1 MKTTITLPGLLLALL
16 LKSFGSLANEN
27 SGSVS
32 NAAPAE
38 SPSPTT
44 ETKEIQA
51 SHHSMLLHPM
61 DAGNGDDPT
70 NPVPKHLSIDAFE
83 LPEVN
88 VVGNTPLG
96 TVGLD
101 PKKISSNVQQHDDE
115 EILRHESILLPDFLE
130 RRLENV
136 NVNDVQNN
144 PFQPDITYRGFEAS
158 PLLGTPIGLSVYQDG
173 VRVNEAFGDIVNWDL
188 IPQVA
193 ISNMEMISGSN
204 PLFGMNTLGGALE
217 VRTKSGFTH
226 PGFYAQSY
234 GGSYGRQN
242 YQAEYGGSE
251 GGFDW
256 YFAGNYFGDGG
267 WRPYSPT
274 SVAQAFSKV
283 GYEDEKTDIDLSFTF
298 ADNNMQGVGPVPFN
312 VLSENWRNI
321 YTAPDITQNTM
332 YFVTLKGSYQLTDK
346 LQFSGNTYNRNSY
359 SSNYNSNTNEN
370 CPYTT
375 NGTQCTT
382 EDGTIEQPGSFGE
395 TTTRQNGT
403 GVNLQLTSSY
413 DVLERENQFVAGGGI
428 NYGNTNFKV
437 GNQESA
443 IFYPYIIGNM
453 YDRATSPMLTT
464 VAINGQNTYGNLFV
478 SDTFSITKNLHTN
491 AAMNW
496 QTAQIVN
503 KDQMGTALNG
513 SDFYSRINPS
523 AGITF
528 SPLDALDVDSPLEDF
543 VSYFNYSEGMRA
555 PTAVELSCSDP
566 AAPCTLP
573 SSFVSDP
580 PLKAVVA
587 TTLEAGLRAH
597 VGKYLKANFAA
608 YQTNNQNDIQF
619 LNSPGSVI
627 NGYFSNVGATR
638 RQGFEFGLSGVVLE
652 TLSWY
657 LSYGY
662 VEATFQS
669 TAVLGNA
676 LGAQTVRPGD
686 KIPNIPA
693 NTVKFG
699 SEYEVYKDWFFGGDL
714 QYASSQY
721 ARGDNA
727 NQYPQIPA
735 WTTVNLNT
743 RYRLTNN
750 IELFAFGRNIFDQ
763 HYKTFGLMGTNFFQG
778 GQATQFW
785 GPAAPATGYAGVRI
799 NF

>member
-1 MKTTITLPGLLLALL
+1 MIKTVFSSPVFAFILLGASGVLAEEI
-16 LKSFGSLANEN
+16 NTT
-27 SGSVS
+27 V
-32 NAAPAE
+32 
-38 SPSPTT
+38 SPSGGLSL
-44 ETKEIQA
+44 QA
-51 SHHSMLLHPM
+51 QDTDVGKSNDKKPQGGVEKVA
-61 DAGNGDDPT
+61 DATQDQITD
-70 NPVPKHLSIDAFE
+70 PVPKHLSIDAFE

-96 TVGLD
+96 TVGID
-101 PKKISSNVQQHDDE
+101 PNKISSNVQQHDDE

-130 RRLENV
+130 RRLQNV

-158 PLLGTPIGLSVYQDG
+158 PVLGTPIGISVYQDG

-193 ISNMEMISGSN
+193 ISNMEMVSGSN

-242 YQAEYGGSE
+242 YQAEYGGSD
-251 GGFDW
+251 GHFDW

-274 SVAQAFSKV
+274 AVAQAFSKV

-298 ADNNMQGVGPVPFN
+298 ADNNMQGVGPTPYN
-312 VLSENWRNI
+312 VLFQNWRSI

-346 LQFSGNTYNRNSY
+346 LQVSANTYNRNSY
-359 SSNYNSNTNEN
+359 SWNYNSNTNDD
-370 CPYTT
+370 CDSTT
-375 NGTQCTT
+375 NGASCQAS
-382 EDGTIEQPGSFGE
+382 DGTFVQPGNFAS

-403 GVNLQLTSSY
+403 GVNLQMTSSY
-413 DVLERENQFVAGGGI
+413 EILDHENQFVVGGGY

-437 GNQESA
+437 GSQDA
-443 IFYPYIIGNM
+443 IFYPYMIGNM
-453 YDRATSPMLTT
+453 YETATTPNTITT
-464 VAINGQNTYGNLFV
+464 AINGQNTYGNLFT
-478 SDTFSITKNLHTN
+478 SDTFSITKWLHAN
-491 AAMNW
+491 SAMNW

-503 KDQMGTALNG
+503 TDQMGTALNG

-523 AGITF
+523 AGLTF
-528 SPLDALDVDSPLEDF
+528 NPLNALEIDTPLEDF
-543 VSYFNYSEGMRA
+543 VSYFNYNQGMRA
-555 PTAVELSCSDP
+555 PTAVELSCANP

-573 SSFVSDP
+573 SGFVSDP

-587 TTLEAGLRAH
+587 TTLEAGLRTH
-597 VGKYLKANFAA
+597 LGKMLKANFAV

-619 LNSPGSVI
+619 LNSPGTVI

-638 RQGFEFGLSGVVLE
+638 RQGVEFGLSGVVLDS
-652 TLSWY
+652 LNWY
-657 LSYGY
+657 FSYGY
-662 VEATFQS
+662 VDATFQS
-669 TAVLGNA
+669 TATLGNS
-676 LGAQTVRPGD
+676 LGAQTVHPGD

-699 SEYEVYKDWFFGGDL
+699 SEYEIYKDWVFGGDL

-721 ARGDNA
+721 ARGDYA
-727 NQYPQIPA
+727 NEYPQIPA

-743 RYRLTNN
+743 RYRLTKN

-763 HYKTFGLMGTNFFQG
+763 HYKTFAQMGQNFFQG